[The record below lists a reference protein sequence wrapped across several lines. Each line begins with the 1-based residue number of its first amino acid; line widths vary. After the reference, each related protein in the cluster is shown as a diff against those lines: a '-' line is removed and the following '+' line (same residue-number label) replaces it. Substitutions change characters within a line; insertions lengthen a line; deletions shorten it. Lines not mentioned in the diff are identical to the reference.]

1 MCRNLTRNLP
11 LVIYQV
17 PVVDSVQKRPNLLPR
32 GGTAPLPEMLSVVLI
47 AAAYNHGHREVSP
60 LPKASIIKS
69 PLPHTY
75 LKPSDLPKSYDI
87 RDLNGKSLALRAQL
101 ISNHQTPARHW

>member
-1 MCRNLTRNLP
+1 MSKLTSTSWG
-11 LVIYQV
+11 
-17 PVVDSVQKRPNLLPR
+17 DSLQRR
-32 GGTAPLPEMLSVVLI
+32 ARRLPEMLSVVLI
-47 AAAYNHGHREVSP
+47 AAAYNHGHREVSS

>member
-1 MCRNLTRNLP
+1 
-11 LVIYQV
+11 
-17 PVVDSVQKRPNLLPR
+17 
-32 GGTAPLPEMLSVVLI
+32 MLSVVLT

-60 LPKASIIKS
+60 SPKASIIKS